1 MSENFNKEDYI
12 TTVKNKIK
20 ENKSIVKTLTT
31 SFERL
36 DKKIAAYQNE
46 ELIVIGS
53 KPNGGKTYFA
63 LATVLNA
70 IENKKKVH
78 YFLMSENPEKLISK
92 LICLK
97 FNLSIKNFE
106 LGNYSSINKEE
117 VFKFLELVSEY
128 LTIDYDLFLDVYYM
142 EQELNKLSCADPKD
156 LVVIDSL
163 SYIVNEMDEKV
174 DLIKRIK
181 SFSHFSQIP
190 ILLLVTVDI
199 ESDLKNTLNP
209 FKIFSS
215 YTQSIFEY
223 GNKILVLYSDEK
235 IRERKESIKEIKSKE
250 KGQDPLYKSMFINLP
265 IINMELFI
273 LKNSSGLV
281 FNHNFEFTKPT
292 GKFTEN

>member
-1 MSENFNKEDYI
+1 MSEYFNKEDYI
-12 TTVKNKIK
+12 NTVKNKIK
-20 ENKSIVKTLTT
+20 ENKSIVETIST
-31 SFERL
+31 SFEGL
-36 DKKIAAYQNE
+36 DKKISAYQKE

-53 KPNGGKTYFA
+53 KPNGGKTCFS
-63 LATVLNA
+63 LATVLNT

-117 VFKFLELVSEY
+117 VFGFLELVSEY
-128 LTIDYDLFLDVYYM
+128 LTIDYDLFLDIYYI
-142 EQELNKLSCADPKD
+142 EQELIVLSCTDPKD

-163 SYIVNEMDEKV
+163 SYIVNDMDEKV

-181 SFSHFSQIP
+181 SFSHFSKIP

-199 ESDLKNTLNP
+199 ESDLRNTINP
-209 FKIFSS
+209 YKIFSL

-223 GNKILVLYSDEK
+223 ANKVLVLYSDER
-235 IRERKESIKEIKSKE
+235 IRERKESLKEIESKE
-250 KGQDPLYKSMFINLP
+250 RGQNPLYKSMFIIIP
-265 IINMELFI
+265 IIDIELFI
-273 LKNSSGLV
+273 LKNTSGFV
-281 FNHNFEFTKPT
+281 FNHKFQFSKPT
-292 GKFTEN
+292 GKFTEK